1 MVFVID
7 EWLQLLV
14 SRMLSPLHKV
24 LNKPGKPTALT
35 SVNDLDEYLSLS
47 FSFDSTQLAS
57 PKRRTLDDLGTETWN
72 ECVKELAKP
81 QNISRV
87 ETMKIL
93 GKLMFLAFLLVEWGM
108 DEESDGSEYNRL
120 YKAGLQTTDRMIGMG
135 YSDLAKKVLE
145 RLDRH
150 NSGISKEESSEA
162 RELAAECSFQLS
174 ILTWKDRLKGLGIA
188 QQPIPFAVQSLE
200 WKTKAADILFRIG
213 IAKKREGDPAAI
225 EWLQCCH
232 DFVFAQ
238 SAEQETYEQFESI
251 RQALLHELIIA
262 YLELQKNSTLF
273 IEPVQRLYNLQLLI
287 ESGLVQSHLS
297 SPGLA
302 YHIFQQL
309 ISGKLQQFESEV
321 ALIETLVLVFLRLCT
336 ADVDM
341 PEGLKQSSLL
351 FESLCGAK
359 QKIVRLGF
367 ETSQAARVMFLSKA
381 NTCSNAGNVNFAYD
395 WCELAQHQV
404 LEEGDKDIIQR

>member
-1 MVFVID
+1 
-7 EWLQLLV
+7 
-14 SRMLSPLHKV
+14 MLSPLHKV

-108 DEESDGSEYNRL
+108 DEESDGS
-120 YKAGLQTTDRMIGMG
+120 GMG

-251 RQALLHELIIA
+251 RQALLHEL
-262 YLELQKNSTLF
+262 ST
-273 IEPVQRLYNLQLLI
+273 
-287 ESGLVQSHLS
+287 
-297 SPGLA
+297 
-302 YHIFQQL
+302 
-309 ISGKLQQFESEV
+309 
-321 ALIETLVLVFLRLCT
+321 
-336 ADVDM
+336 
-341 PEGLKQSSLL
+341 
-351 FESLCGAK
+351 
-359 QKIVRLGF
+359 
-367 ETSQAARVMFLSKA
+367 
-381 NTCSNAGNVNFAYD
+381 
-395 WCELAQHQV
+395 
-404 LEEGDKDIIQR
+404 